1 MANATTTW
9 QPPAATLDG
18 VLRQIAERRNL
29 PNLPSP
35 SNGAPNGISTPT
47 TRRPSMSSPDCPV
60 CSGMG
65 YFLPDLPAG
74 ELGYGK
80 IRRCPRCDT
89 GLAARSGLNEQELR
103 IEAASI
109 RGASP
114 MTALLR
120 WLVGDVLAA
129 PAGWLTLW
137 GAYGTAKT
145 MAAQAIVAGCVRQA
159 IPARF
164 YHARKLEDGWF
175 QDIHGDSANGQLYR
189 EIPVLCIDEIDKA
202 NLTNDWVR
210 KGLQE
215 LLDTRYRSAIAGQT
229 LTILI
234 CQVDPAGAMPG
245 DIHSRMSDGR
255 FYRQWTA
262 PTPNRYT
269 VERWGA
275 RYVPGIVHVEGPD
288 QRPQIKPMRKVTA

>member
-1 MANATTTW
+1 
-9 QPPAATLDG
+9 
-18 VLRQIAERRNL
+18 
-29 PNLPSP
+29 
-35 SNGAPNGISTPT
+35 
-47 TRRPSMSSPDCPV
+47 
-60 CSGMG
+60 
-65 YFLPDLPAG
+65 
-74 ELGYGK
+74 
-80 IRRCPRCDT
+80 
-89 GLAARSGLNEQELR
+89 
-103 IEAASI
+103 
-109 RGASP
+109 
-114 MTALLR
+114 
-120 WLVGDVLAA
+120 
-129 PAGWLTLW
+129 
-137 GAYGTAKT
+137 

-159 IPARF
+159 LPARF

-175 QDIHGDSANGQLYR
+175 ADIHGDSANGQLYR

-275 RYVPGIVHVEGPD
+275 HYVPGIVHVEGPD
-288 QRPQIKPMRKVTA
+288 QRPQIKPIRRKVIA